1 MADGSF
7 RQRLAAILAADVA
20 GYSRLMAGDEKAT
33 VAALDS
39 ARGVFRTQIEVHHG
53 RVIDMAGDS
62 VLAVF
67 DTATG
72 AVAAALAVQEGLAAI
87 AADVP
92 EDRRMRFRIGVHL
105 GDVMEKTDGTVYG
118 DGVNIAARLEGL
130 AEPGG
135 ITVSD
140 AVQGAVRGRVSAT
153 FTNQGEQNVKNIP
166 HPVRAFRVR
175 AAGFALPPSRAVG
188 AEPRIAV
195 PEKPSIAVLPFS
207 VLSEDGRIGFLADGL
222 AEDVIAL
229 LARVA
234 GFLLISRASSFVFR
248 DRDANI
254 SQIARQL
261 GVRYIV
267 EGSVRPM
274 GDQVRV
280 STQLTEAETGRV
292 LWSGRFES
300 KRDETADLQDD
311 IARGIISELE
321 PELTRAEIA
330 LIRRQRPENIDAWGC
345 YRQASG
351 AIALKG
357 WNEDAI
363 TEARS
368 QLQRAVEIDPT
379 FGLARAHFALVTA
392 IGRNTGLIQGSP
404 ILENEAVEAAEQA
417 MLLDEGSSEVLGYAG
432 CALADLGHHDR
443 GAEILKRSLEIDPS
457 NAQAHVALGATHALL
472 GQLDVGIERMRYGMR
487 ISPRDRRLGFW
498 GWALAGFLLRA
509 GRAEESLQEARTSAG
524 RDSRLHLARVLE
536 AAALQSLGRSDEARD
551 ALAAAR
557 RIRAVLTLNEVA
569 LSHGR
574 RIAKQIEPLWHAG

>member
-330 LIRRQRPENIDAWGC
+330 LIRRQRPENVDAWGC